1 MPIHWAGLRNPRND
15 PVKVA
20 LAGPASNFLLAILFA
35 GLVRIAP
42 ERGFWAPLATMGLAG
57 VIWNCALGL
66 FNLIP
71 IPPLDGSWVL
81 MRFLPLKHI
90 LALQQFRLLGLAL
103 VMVLFSSRP
112 VSNVLLYAP
121 LRFAV
126 RTCLGLFGVT
136 GTGAVL

>member
-1 MPIHWAGLRNPRND
+1 VVLAAIYRVAFD
-15 PVKVA
+15 PFDPDLWPNLLVQAVQTN
-20 LAGPASNFLLAILFA
+20 LLLAF
-35 GLVRIAP
+35 
-42 ERGFWAPLATMGLAG
+42 
-57 VIWNCALGL
+57 

-103 VMVLFSSRP
+103 VMVLLSSRP
-112 VSNVLLYAP
+112 ISNVVLYAP

-126 RTCLGLFGVT
+126 RACLGLFGVT
-136 GTGAVL
+136 AAEAVL